1 MVLVLILKLL
11 VMINKPVRIQYV
23 RNQTDNLSSLMDN
36 AKTVHNTL
44 TLRIREL
51 VFQIKINVVTA
62 KSWMSMENV
71 FLKVVVLKIVVIK
84 VVVLKIVE
92 VKLVVVKV
100 VVRVKVLLVKV
111 RKKMMVH

>member
-1 MVLVLILKLL
+1 
-11 VMINKPVRIQYV
+11 MIKKVAKFQHAK
-23 RNQTDNLSSLMDN
+23 NQTGRLSKKMVSVL
-36 AKTVHNTL
+36 TVNSTL
-44 TLRIREL
+44 TQKMTREL

-84 VVVLKIVE
+84 VVVIKVVVLKIVE